1 MRGTANKNG
10 GASLG
15 HEQSEVNHAKR
26 KQVLANW
33 QSANACGIVGML
45 GCDFPV
51 DRVSARLIFTFAR
64 QVVAV

>member
-1 MRGTANKNG
+1 
-10 GASLG
+10 
-15 HEQSEVNHAKR
+15 
-26 KQVLANW
+26 VLANW